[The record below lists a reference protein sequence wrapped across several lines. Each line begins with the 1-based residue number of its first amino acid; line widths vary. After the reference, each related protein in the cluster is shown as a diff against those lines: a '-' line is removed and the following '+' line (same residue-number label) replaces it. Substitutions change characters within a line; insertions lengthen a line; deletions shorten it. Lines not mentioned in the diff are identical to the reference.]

1 MRPERDTLFTS
12 LPISAL
18 IAGSSHRVGYPAQT
32 DNLPPELFRT
42 AMENTGLD
50 SRSSRN
56 LFRGTDP
63 SSASSTTFA
72 PALHIPL
79 IAAARP
85 TTDPLLHDLHRPHTS
100 ADFHRS
106 AILPHRTTKTPAE
119 SSFTRKR
126 NAPARTLT
134 ANRHLVEQL
143 CEDDHLLAEFVTG
156 LITRAQ
162 GNGQR
167 VRAFGEMVALLWAQ
181 GDIAATI
188 RLERLGTRC
197 VRARTSRYCVPTR
210 KRAVRWTLQNR
221 SPKSMPRT
229 RESFDLADFHLAS
242 RNLLKNVQEPSSWKI
257 GSHQNARRTA
267 RMTPVRV

>member
-1 MRPERDTLFTS
+1 
-12 LPISAL
+12 
-18 IAGSSHRVGYPAQT
+18 
-32 DNLPPELFRT
+32 
-42 AMENTGLD
+42 
-50 SRSSRN
+50 
-56 LFRGTDP
+56 
-63 SSASSTTFA
+63 
-72 PALHIPL
+72 L

-156 LITRAQ
+156 LITPAQ

-188 RLERLGTRC
+188 RLERLWHEMCKSQNFSLLCAYPKTGCTLDASESIAEIYATHTR
-197 VRARTSRYCVPTR
+197 
-210 KRAVRWTLQNR
+210 
-221 SPKSMPRT
+221 
-229 RESFDLADFHLAS
+229 
-242 RNLLKNVQEPSSWKI
+242 I
-257 GSHQNARRTA
+257 I
-267 RMTPVRV
+267 